1 VECHAALAKQVP
13 CANLGRIIH
22 KRGLGWLL
30 YYRHLRNEGRPTID
44 YGWWGTFL
52 GMRLTTRWS
61 SGAMLDQIETLH
73 NSNTG
78 RFSYYR
84 WIGPYVGFALP
95 EFNGQVRVFGGW
107 DLSKTNGY
115 TDFYKVTYSI
125 AFSK

>member
-1 VECHAALAKQVP
+1 M
-13 CANLGRIIH
+13 
-22 KRGLGWLL
+22 L
-30 YYRHLRNEGRPTID
+30 YYRHLRNEGQPTID
-44 YGWWGTFL
+44 YGWSGTFL

-61 SGAMLDQIETLH
+61 AGAMLDQIETLH

-107 DLSKTNGY
+107 DL
-115 TDFYKVTYSI
+115 
-125 AFSK
+125 